1 MKTSLLLLSGSLLF
15 LQVPGHCQSPSAAPA
30 PAKVGDAAVA
40 KEGWITLFD
49 GKDLSAF
56 TNSDGGPPKW
66 TIQDGALHGD
76 DKSGDV
82 WTKASFADFV
92 LELEF
97 KTTGNSGVFFRTGD
111 VKDPVQTGIEIQVE
125 KPGGPNV
132 HSVGAIYDLVAPTK
146 NAAKDGEWN
155 KYVIT
160 AKGPEIS
167 VVLNGVKISEMNVER
182 WTEAGKNP
190 DGSAN
195 KYLKAVRDFPRTGKI
210 GFQDHGH
217 SVLYRN
223 VRVKELK

>member
-1 MKTSLLLLSGSLLF
+1 MKTNLLLLSVALLSLPA
-15 LQVPGHCQSPSAAPA
+15 QAWAQAPA
-30 PAKVGDAAVA
+30 SAPAGA
-40 KEGWITLFD
+40 KESAPAAGKDGWITLFD

-56 TNSDGGPPKW
+56 TNSDGGATRW
-66 TIQDGALHGD
+66 TIEDGALHGD

-82 WTKASFADFV
+82 WTKASFSDFV
-92 LELEF
+92 LEVEF

-125 KPGGPNV
+125 RPGGPNV
-132 HSVGAIYDLVAPTK
+132 HSVGAIYDLVAPSK

-155 KYVIT
+155 QYVIT

-167 VVLNGVKISEMNVER
+167 VVLNGVKIAEMNVER

-195 KYLKAVRDFPRTGKI
+195 KYAKAVRDFPRVGKI

-217 SVLYRN
+217 SVWYRN